1 VDFEWIERPERWR
14 ELRDVWDGVVARS
27 AEPSIYA
34 TFDFLESSFNHFAL
48 PHRSELAIL
57 VLWEGGRLEGFAP
70 LRLSQTR
77 FYGVTVRKLSLLNDW
92 EADRAPLVF
101 PAGKQE
107 ECALAMFSFLS
118 QQSWRW
124 DFLKIRQVSPAGD
137 VARGVSRWCHD
148 HKNLVLLER
157 DRSPS
162 PFVPLA
168 GLSWELYLAGL
179 GARTR
184 KNVRRLLHHVDGEGG
199 HLEVF
204 EEPGRMGLAL
214 DLYLDLEIRSW
225 KRQAG
230 QGVGKNSR
238 NAAFYR
244 DLLPRL
250 AADKRASVSFLK
262 VGHRRV
268 AALIEY
274 RFEDSVYAIQTV
286 FDDQAAI
293 SSPGAA
299 LQALCLKRWIGAG
312 ARDYEL
318 CANFLEDKLRW
329 TSHLRENREVVIQ
342 QRSRPRHWFLFG
354 PGAIRRRLRGLLRS
368 EDGPGRRDRAAAPPD

>member
-1 VDFEWIERPERWR
+1 MDFEWIERPERWR
-14 ELRDVWDGVVARS
+14 ELRGEWDGVVGRS

-34 TFDFLESSFNHFAL
+34 TFDFLESSFTHFAL
-48 PHRSELAIL
+48 RHQDELAIL
-57 VLWEGGRLEGFAP
+57 ALWDGRRLEGFAP

-77 FYGVTVRKLSLLNDW
+77 SSGVTARKLSLLNDW

-101 PAGKQE
+101 PPGREE
-107 ECALAMFSFLS
+107 ECTLAMFSFLAQHS
-118 QQSWRW
+118 GRW
-124 DFLKIRQVSPAGD
+124 DFLKIRQVSPDGG
-137 VARGVSRWCHD
+137 VARGVSRWCHE

-157 DRSPS
+157 DRCPS

-168 GLSWELYLAGL
+168 GLSWDLYLAGL

-184 KNVRRLLHHVDGEGG
+184 KNVRRLLHHVEGEGG

-204 EEPGRMGLAL
+204 EDPGRMGLAL
-214 DLYLDLEIRSW
+214 DLYLDLEVRSW

-244 DLLPRL
+244 ELLPRL
-250 AADKRASVSFLK
+250 AAGARAAVSFLK
-262 VGHRRV
+262 FRDRRV
-268 AALIEY
+268 AGLIEY
-274 RFEDSVYAIQTV
+274 RLGDSVYAIQTV
-286 FDDQAAI
+286 FDDQAAR

-299 LQALCLKRWIGAG
+299 LQALCLRRWIGAG

-342 QRSRPRHWFLFG
+342 QRGRPRHWLLFG

-368 EDGPGRRDRAAAPPD
+368 EDVPSPRDPAEPSPE